1 MPNFVKIG
9 QAAAEI
15 LQFFDFSIMAAAA
28 ILDFQKW
35 KILRFVGCRRPIC
48 VIMPNFVKIGQTV
61 VEISR
66 FNAFF
71 QNGGCP
77 PSWISKAHIWT
88 IHDDYLVGVYLCAK
102 FG

>member
-35 KILRFVGCRRPIC
+35 KIF
-48 VIMPNFVKIGQTV
+48 TV
-61 VEISR
+61 SR
-66 FNAFF
+66 
-71 QNGGCP
+71 
-77 PSWISKAHIWT
+77 
-88 IHDDYLVGVYLCAK
+88 L
-102 FG
+102 